1 MARRH
6 YSSRGVALISV
17 LWVLILLSV
26 LAAGLLRTSRTQVN
40 LARNAVDNAQA
51 EALAEAGLSLAVLN
65 LLHPRAGDRW
75 QADGSIYAWRFGG
88 GDLRISLH
96 DEAGKIDL
104 NATEPALIA
113 AFFEAAGIE
122 PAEAAAL
129 SDALADYRDDDEEPR
144 AQGAEDV
151 DYEAAGYAHEAKDG
165 PFSIIEELRLVFG
178 MRAELYDLLAPE
190 ITVYSR
196 QGRPRPEMTGP
207 LVKAALDGAVYQS
220 PEADDPGR
228 PTRSLVEPDQDLSSP
243 SGPVLLAAG
252 DQSGPAHSGTLGIH
266 VEARLD
272 SGALFVREAV
282 VRLAPGRLP
291 PYHLLAWR
299 QGSRLHFTPQSGAE
313 FGEEPRSEVE

>member
-75 QADGSIYAWRFGG
+75 RADGSVYAWRFGG

-104 NATEPALIA
+104 NATEPALITA
-113 AFFEAAGIE
+113 LFEAAGVE
-122 PAEAAAL
+122 PAEAEAL
-129 SDALADYRDDDEEPR
+129 SDALADYRDDDQEPR
-144 AQGAEDV
+144 ALGAEDA

-190 ITVYSR
+190 VTVYSR
-196 QGRPRPEMTGP
+196 QAQPRPEMTGP
-207 LVKAALDGAVYQS
+207 LVKAALDGAVYRS
-220 PEADDPGR
+220 READDPDR
-228 PTRSLVEPDQDLSSP
+228 PATSLAEADQDLGSP

-252 DQSGPAHSGTLGIH
+252 GQDSQAHSGTLGIH

-282 VRLAPGRLP
+282 VRLASGRLP

-299 QGSRLHFTPQSGAE
+299 QGTRLHFTPKSGSE
-313 FGEEPRSEVE
+313 FGEGPLSEVE